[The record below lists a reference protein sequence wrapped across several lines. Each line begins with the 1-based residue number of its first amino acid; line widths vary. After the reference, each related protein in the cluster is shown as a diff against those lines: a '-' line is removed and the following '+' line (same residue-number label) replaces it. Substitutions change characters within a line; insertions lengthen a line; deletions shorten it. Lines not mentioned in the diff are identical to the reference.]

1 MKLTLR
7 IIAWMILTCTHV
19 MGSIDIVGDNYVA
32 YIFGFLGAI
41 ILYELLF
48 MA

>member
-7 IIAWMILTCTHV
+7 IIAWMVLTCTHV

-32 YIFGFLGAI
+32 YIFGFLGAT

-48 MA
+48 IA

>member
-1 MKLTLR
+1 MKLTIR

-19 MGSIDIVGDNYVA
+19 MGSIDIAGDNYVA
-32 YIFGFLGAI
+32 YIFGFLGAF
-41 ILYELLF
+41 ILYERLL